1 MKSLE
6 LTYLDHQFCF
16 LYSNLILLNAS
27 SLIPDIFVMS
37 STCKSIVNSKSFQ
50 RLIIFTI
57 LLAGI
62 VVGVQTFKVFASE
75 NVVVLDL
82 LDSVILGIF
91 VIETVMKILAEGNR
105 PFNYFK
111 NPWNVFDFIIVG
123 ACLLE
128 PIIHVG
134 GDFLPVLRLA
144 RILRV
149 LRLVS
154 AIPKLQLLVS
164 CLLRSLPSMFYVSI
178 LLFLLFY
185 IYGTMAVFLYSEND
199 PIHFRNLQ
207 TSILS
212 LFRVVTLEDWT
223 DIMYINMYGSDH
235 YGYNAN
241 DLAKWAPTS
250 SAAPLGAA
258 LFFVSFVL
266 IGTMIVLNLVIG
278 VIMNSMGESNAEMKI
293 KQELLR
299 RKTNPEPLRDGI
311 YDLHLQMEKISEE
324 MEVIKKLLE
333 EKELNKSL

>member
-1 MKSLE
+1 M
-6 LTYLDHQFCF
+6 
-16 LYSNLILLNAS
+16 
-27 SLIPDIFVMS
+27 SLI
-37 STCKSIVNSKSFQ
+37 CKTIANSRLFQ
-50 RLIIFTI
+50 RTIILTI
-57 LLAGI
+57 LLAGV
-62 VVGVQTFKVFASE
+62 VVGMQTYDDFANE
-75 NVVVLDL
+75 NAGILNTLDL
-82 LDSVILGIF
+82 IILGIF
-91 VIETVMKILAEGNR
+91 VIEAVIKILAKGNR
-105 PFNYFK
+105 PFDYFK
-111 NPWNVFDFIIVG
+111 NPWNVFDFAIVA

-134 GDFLPVLRLA
+134 GDFFPVLRLA

-164 CLLRSLPSMFYVSI
+164 CLLKSLPSMFYVSI

-212 LFRVVTLEDWT
+212 LFRIVTLEDWT
-223 DIMYINMYGSDH
+223 DVMYINMYGSDN
-235 YGYNAN
+235 YGYSTK
-241 DLAKWAPTS
+241 DLVEWAPKSSTS
-250 SAAPLGAA
+250 PLGAS

-278 VIMNSMGESNAEMKI
+278 VIMNSMDESNAEMKI

-299 RKTNPEPLRDGI
+299 RKINPEPLRDGI
-311 YDLHLQMEKISEE
+311 YDLHLQMEKLSGE

-333 EKELNKSL
+333 DKELKQNSSS